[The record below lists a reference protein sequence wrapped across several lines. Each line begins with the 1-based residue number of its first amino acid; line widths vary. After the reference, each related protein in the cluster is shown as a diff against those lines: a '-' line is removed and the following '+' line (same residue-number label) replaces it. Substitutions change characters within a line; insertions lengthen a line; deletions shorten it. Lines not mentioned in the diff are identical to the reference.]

1 MAFGRKKG
9 GGAPL
14 GNKNAAGPRSG
25 SRANKGYGS
34 GFGLGMLSGGPIIA
48 GYHAGRNKTAVGT
61 IKSRRGVTTA
71 AALQGLAGGA
81 IVAAATATGGV
92 GLAAGGALLVG
103 GGANIAHRLA
113 ARLGRKYA
121 HKAPPANKYFPKK
134 R

>member
-25 SRANKGYGS
+25 ANKGYGS
-34 GFGLGMLSGGPIIA
+34 GFGLGMLSGGSIIA

-113 ARLGRKYA
+113 ARIGRKYA
-121 HKAPPANKYFPKK
+121 HKAPVNRYFPKK

>member
-25 SRANKGYGS
+25 ANKGYGS
-34 GFGLGMLSGGPIIA
+34 GFGLGLLGGGSIIA
-48 GYHAGRNKTAVGT
+48 GYHAGRNKTLKGLV
-61 IKSRRGVTTA
+61 KSRRGATA
-71 AALQGLAGGA
+71 AGALQGAAVGA
-81 IVAAATATGGV
+81 AIAAATASGGI

-103 GGANIAHRLA
+103 GGSNIAHRVA
-113 ARLGRKYA
+113 ARYGKKYA

>member
-25 SRANKGYGS
+25 ANKGYGS
-34 GFGLGMLSGGPIIA
+34 GFGLGLLGGGSIIA
-48 GYHAGRNKTAVGT
+48 GYHAGRNKTLKGLV
-61 IKSRRGVTTA
+61 KSRRGATA
-71 AALQGLAGGA
+71 AGVLQGAAVGA
-81 IVAAATATGGV
+81 AIAAATASGGI

-103 GGANIAHRLA
+103 GGSNIAHRVA
-113 ARLGRKYA
+113 ARYGKKYA
-121 HKAPPANKYFPKK
+121 HTAPVNKYFPKK